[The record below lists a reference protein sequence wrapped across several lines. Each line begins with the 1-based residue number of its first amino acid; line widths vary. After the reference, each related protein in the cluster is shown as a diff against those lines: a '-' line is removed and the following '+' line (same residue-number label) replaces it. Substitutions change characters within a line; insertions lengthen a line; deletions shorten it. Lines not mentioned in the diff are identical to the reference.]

1 MGTVAGG
8 AISAGTAGMLTAAL
22 GEAYLGIM
30 VLVFNGEMRIE
41 DLITKKGKETMA
53 TLFREELKKK
63 R

>member
-1 MGTVAGG
+1 
-8 AISAGTAGMLTAAL
+8 MLTAAL